1 MGPRGPIFH
10 CMTNTMTN
18 CMNCRAN
25 VFVLLLALLHQ
36 PLLAH
41 PGAHASIAHYSQMI
55 EQQPESYG
63 LYIQRGIAY
72 SNDGQY
78 PAALADLNLAAE
90 RGDPVLVSFDLGVL
104 HYRMGEFEVAR
115 KYFDAYL
122 RKFPGHAT
130 CLEYRARLL
139 RDQGAYEASV
149 ADFKRMFAL
158 LERPNPG
165 HYVSVAEMISSRGEA
180 GISPALDI
188 LDSGN
193 AKLGLT
199 PQLQQYAIQLE
210 LQRKR
215 PDLAVERM
223 RALEPMLGNSPEW
236 KVAMAELYIQTGQI
250 EQASSLLN
258 GATRQL
264 ESLRKTPARIELR
277 ERITVLQ

>member
-1 MGPRGPIFH
+1 MGPYGPIFS
-10 CMTNTMTN
+10 CMINRMS
-18 CMNCRAN
+18 CRVN
-25 VFVLLLALLHQ
+25 FFVLLLPMLHQ

-55 EQQPESYG
+55 EQQPENYG

-78 PAALADLNLAAE
+78 PAALADLKLAAE
-90 RGDPVLVSFDLGVL
+90 RGDPILVSFDLGVL

-115 KYFDAYL
+115 KYFDAYIS
-122 RKFPGHAT
+122 KFPDHAP

-149 ADFKRMFAL
+149 ADFKRVFAL

-165 HYVSVAEMISSRGEA
+165 HYVSVAEMISSQGEK
-180 GISPALDI
+180 GIAPALDI

-193 AKLGLT
+193 VKLGLT

-210 LQRKR
+210 LGRKR

-236 KVAMAELYIQTGQI
+236 KVKMAELYIGTGQT
-250 EQASSLLN
+250 EQANNLLN
-258 GATRQL
+258 GAARQL
-264 ESLRKTPARIELR
+264 DSLRRTPARIELR
-277 ERITVLQ
+277 SRIAQLEAGLN

>member
-1 MGPRGPIFH
+1 
-10 CMTNTMTN
+10 
-18 CMNCRAN
+18 
-25 VFVLLLALLHQ
+25 
-36 PLLAH
+36 
-41 PGAHASIAHYSQMI
+41 
-55 EQQPESYG
+55 
-63 LYIQRGIAY
+63 
-72 SNDGQY
+72 
-78 PAALADLNLAAE
+78 
-90 RGDPVLVSFDLGVL
+90 
-104 HYRMGEFEVAR
+104 
-115 KYFDAYL
+115 
-122 RKFPGHAT
+122 
-130 CLEYRARLL
+130 
-139 RDQGAYEASV
+139 
-149 ADFKRMFAL
+149 
-158 LERPNPG
+158 
-165 HYVSVAEMISSRGEA
+165 MISSRGEA

>member
-1 MGPRGPIFH
+1 MNRR
-10 CMTNTMTN
+10 TNFF
-18 CMNCRAN
+18 A
-25 VFVLLLALLHQ
+25 VLLALMHQ

-55 EQQPESYG
+55 EQQPENYG

-78 PAALADLNLAAE
+78 PAALADLNLAAQ

-104 HYRMGEFEVAR
+104 HYRMGEFEAAR

-122 RKFPGHAT
+122 RKFPDHAP

-139 RDQGAYEASV
+139 RDEGAYEASV
-149 ADFKRMFAL
+149 ADFKRVFAL
-158 LERPNPG
+158 QERPNPG
-165 HYVSVAEMISSRGEA
+165 HYVSAAEMVSSQGGK
-180 GISPALDI
+180 GIAPALAL

-210 LQRKR
+210 LRRKR
-215 PDLAVERM
+215 ADLAMARLLT
-223 RALEPMLGNSPEW
+223 LEPMLGQSPEW
-236 KVAMAELYIQTGQI
+236 KVEMAELCIQTGQT
-250 EQASSLLN
+250 EQASRLLSD
-258 GATRQL
+258 AARQL
-264 ESLRKTPARIELR
+264 ESLRRTPARIELL
-277 ERITVLQ
+277 ERITRLKTG

>member
-1 MGPRGPIFH
+1 
-10 CMTNTMTN
+10 MTN
-18 CMNCRAN
+18 CINSRVS

-55 EQQPESYG
+55 EQQPDNYG

-104 HYRMGEFEVAR
+104 HYRMGEFEAAR

-122 RKFPGHAT
+122 RKFPDHAP

-149 ADFKRMFAL
+149 ADFKRVFAL

-165 HYVSVAEMISSRGEA
+165 HYVSVAEMISSPGET
-180 GISPALDI
+180 GIAPALDI

-210 LQRKR
+210 LRRKR

-223 RALEPMLGNSPEW
+223 HALEPMLGNSPEW
-236 KVAMAELYIQTGQI
+236 KVEMAELYIQTGQT

-258 GATRQL
+258 GAARQL

-277 ERITVLQ
+277 ERIAVLQ